1 MSRVADFDRG
11 IAGMRCLFERVSA
24 LCDGFFDT
32 VAVENP
38 TDTAEAFK
46 LYDMLLTQR
55 SVLSAMLCSAET
67 IGTHG
72 SALVDGQP
80 CPADQ
85 DCGCPR
91 DTRTLTVGDRSS
103 QTTVSPMPTPELWFE
118 TLLARSRK
126 NTEKNTMENKDYEH
140 AKRKDI

>member
-1 MSRVADFDRG
+1 MSRVADFDRSVE
-11 IAGMRCLFERVSA
+11 GMRRLFERVCA

-32 VAVENP
+32 VTIRDE

-72 SALVDGQP
+72 SALVDRQP
-80 CPADQ
+80 YRGD
-85 DCGCPR
+85 GRPR
-91 DTRTLTVGDRSS
+91 RTRTRTVGAHST
-103 QTTVSPMPTPELWFE
+103 QEAVSPMPAPELWFE
-118 TLLARSRK
+118 TLLARSRQK
-126 NTEKNTMENKDYEH
+126 IRNTMENEDHERES
-140 AKRKDI
+140 RKDI